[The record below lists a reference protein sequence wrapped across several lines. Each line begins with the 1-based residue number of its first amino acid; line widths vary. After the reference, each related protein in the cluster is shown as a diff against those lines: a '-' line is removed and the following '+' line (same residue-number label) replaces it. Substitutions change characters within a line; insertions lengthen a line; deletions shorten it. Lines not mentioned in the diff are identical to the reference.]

1 MHASRDQGESTELG
15 PVTSFK
21 YLGAVSLDDGL
32 KPEALSMIA
41 QATAALTKLKPICKD
56 NKVSLGSK
64 VNLMRSLVISIF
76 LYACESLTFTAELEK
91 RTQSFDMICYDMIY
105 IMYKYRVSNE
115 DVRRKIQAAIC
126 EYNKSSRN
134 HGQGTKFTVIWS
146 YFKVFGFNKDNST
159 GYILYKCHVTNED
172 VRRQIQ
178 AVICEYD
185 KSSRNQETKFTVVLS
200 YLKVFGF
207 SKDSST
213 GYCE

>member
-56 NKVSLGSK
+56 NKISLGSK
-64 VNLMRSLVISIF
+64 VNLMRSLVISIY

-91 RTQSFDMICYDMIY
+91 RTQAFDMICY
-105 IMYKYRVSNE
+105 
-115 DVRRKIQAAIC
+115 RKLL
-126 EYNKSSRN
+126 N
-134 HGQGTKFTVIWS
+134 
-146 YFKVFGFNKDNST
+146 
-159 GYILYKCHVTNED
+159 ILYKYHVTNED

-200 YLKVFGF
+200 YLKVIEF